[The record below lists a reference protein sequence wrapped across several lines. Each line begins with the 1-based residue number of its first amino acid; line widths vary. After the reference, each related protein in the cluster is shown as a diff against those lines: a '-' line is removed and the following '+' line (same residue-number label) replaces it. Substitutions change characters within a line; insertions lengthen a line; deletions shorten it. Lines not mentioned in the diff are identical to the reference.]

1 MRRLVVVG
9 ASLAGLRAVEAARR
23 GGFTGEVTLVG
34 AEEHPPYDRPPLS
47 KKLLERDG
55 PASATPFRTERE
67 LRDDLGVELLLGA
80 AADGLDTAGRKVTV
94 AGRGVPYD
102 ALVIAT
108 GASPRG
114 LTGAEGIAGV
124 HCLRTAE
131 DSAAIRAALDEGA
144 RTVVVGAGF
153 IGSEVASAA
162 RARDLPVTVV
172 EALDIPLCRAV
183 GTEAGTVC
191 AQLHALAG
199 TDLCTGTGVTG
210 IESVDGRVTG
220 VRLDDDSV
228 VPADLVVLGT
238 GVAPATGWL
247 QDSGV
252 RLHEH
257 DGGVVCDATLATTAP
272 GVYAAGDVAH
282 VPNPLFDDEL
292 MRLEHWTNAAEQGA
306 AAARHALAPDAAAP
320 LSSVP
325 YFWSDWYSS
334 RIQFVGTSKAD
345 EVEVVDADPE
355 RFLALYRR
363 DDRAVG
369 ALSINRAR
377 DVMKVRRHIVERS
390 RWSDALA
397 FAEGRQ
403 RSAVS

>member
-9 ASLAGLRAVEAARR
+9 ASLAGLRAVEASRR
-23 GGFTGEVTLVG
+23 AGYSGDVTLVG

-67 LRDDLGVELLLGA
+67 LRDDLGVDLLLGA
-80 AADGLDTAGRKVTV
+80 AADGLDTSGREVTV

-102 ALVIAT
+102 ALVVAT

-114 LTGAEGIAGV
+114 LPGTEGIAGV
-124 HCLRTAE
+124 HSLRTAE
-131 DSAAIRAALDEGA
+131 DSAAIRAAFDGGA

-162 RARDLPVTVV
+162 RARGLPVTVV
-172 EALDIPLCRAV
+172 ETLDVPLRRAV
-183 GTEAGTVC
+183 GTEVGTVC
-191 AQLHALAG
+191 AQLHRTAG
-199 TDLCTGTGVTG
+199 TDLRTGTGVTG
-210 IESVDGRVTG
+210 VESVEGRVTG
-220 VRLDDDSV
+220 VRLDDGSV

-247 QDSGV
+247 QGSGI
-252 RLHEH
+252 RLHGH
-257 DGGVVCDATLATTAP
+257 DEGIVCDATLATTAP

-306 AAARHALAPDAAAP
+306 AAARHAVDPHAAKP
-320 LSSVP
+320 LSPVP

-334 RIQFVGTSKAD
+334 RIQFVGTPTAD
-345 EVEVVDADPE
+345 EVAVVDADPE
-355 RFLALYRR
+355 HFLALYRR

-377 DVMKVRRHIVERS
+377 DVMKLRRHIVERS
-390 RWSDALA
+390 PWPDALA
-397 FAEGRQ
+397 FAEGRK
-403 RSAVS
+403 RSGVS